1 MHSLNRGRTHEWN
14 LKTKKQKHT
23 GECCSHTNTNFAT
36 DIRFARN
43 LNTEQLIR
51 QWIVNSDENIAK
63 LGWYYASSVIAAVFR
78 PDNVSKC
85 RVCINQYRW
94 WKENRFTN
102 VLSRTFWRRAS
113 WLCEG
118 ILVDTW
124 KLKNHFR
131 ELRSG
136 KVRGR
141 FTGGTIPLQTT
152 KKASVRFQFNLI
164 KKWFYLGMERIFIL
178 FNNSPRIL
186 VRRQS
191 LQTLD
196 YTTEIG
202 ENGIFI
208 FLTCS
213 HI

>member
-1 MHSLNRGRTHEWN
+1 MVERVALEAFRAVARTSPGRTRLSIMHSLNRGRTHEWN

-78 PDNVSKC
+78 PDNVNFVVAQMS
-85 RVCINQYRW
+85 RLNQSIQMVKRKQVHQRFITYLM
-94 WKENRFTN
+94 KES
-102 VLSRTFWRRAS
+102 VLIVRRLSSRY
-113 WLCEG
+113 
-118 ILVDTW
+118 V
-124 KLKNHFR
+124 KNHFR
-131 ELRSG
+131 ERSG

-164 KKWFYLGMERIFIL
+164 KK
-178 FNNSPRIL
+178 
-186 VRRQS
+186 
-191 LQTLD
+191 
-196 YTTEIG
+196 
-202 ENGIFI
+202 
-208 FLTCS
+208 
-213 HI
+213 